1 MIRQDLIAKKSIL
14 ITDHDFDRLQTLT
27 DVPQYPAIDVSPRT
41 ALKAELDRGTIVPA
55 TEVPDVVVTMHS
67 QVRVRDFKSDE
78 TFTYTLVYPADADAE
93 AGKLSVLA
101 PLGTALLGTRV
112 GSLVEF
118 RAPAG
123 IRRLCV
129 EEILYQPEAAGDFHL

>member
-1 MIRQDLIAKKSIL
+1 MIKQNATSKRSIL

-27 DVPQYPAIDVSPRT
+27 DIPQYPTTDVSPRS

-55 TEVPDVVVTMHS
+55 IEVPDVVVTMHS
-67 QVRVRDFKSDE
+67 QVRVRDFKTDE
-78 TFTYTLVYPADADAE
+78 TFTYTLVYPAEADAD

-123 IRRLCV
+123 LRRLCV